1 MRFSKLHFSE
11 MDVFLGIFFI
21 ANYMKIDLKKSFIE
35 VVWYEDVMQLNL
47 LTRLATAS
55 GILILGQQ

>member
-1 MRFSKLHFSE
+1 M
-11 MDVFLGIFFI
+11 FLGIFFI
-21 ANYMKIDLKKSFIE
+21 ANYMKIDLKNRFIE
-35 VVWYEDVMQLNL
+35 VVWYEVVMQLNS